1 MKNLSKIAMALALLL
16 NMVQSSSFKGESPDA
31 SFENQSSNKNDWT
44 YDPNASYA
52 GFVIG
57 FSVFG
62 VAYIFVIVALMHDI
76 MTKLSDYDDE
86 IKEDLKYLKE
96 LGYDIESDECRL
108 QLEMRLSGEKAD
120 SVLDDQLLAAAM
132 TVDSAEYKKYM

>member
-1 MKNLSKIAMALALLL
+1 MKHLSKIAMALALLL

-44 YDPNASYA
+44 YDPNASYV

-86 IKEDLKYLKE
+86 IKEDL
-96 LGYDIESDECRL
+96 D
-108 QLEMRLSGEKAD
+108 
-120 SVLDDQLLAAAM
+120 
-132 TVDSAEYKKYM
+132 

>member
-1 MKNLSKIAMALALLL
+1 MALALFS

-31 SFENQSSNKNDWT
+31 SFAAQSSNKNDWT

-52 GFVIG
+52 GFIIG
-57 FSVFG
+57 FCVFG
-62 VAYIFVIVALMHDI
+62 VAYFFVIVALMHDI
-76 MTKLSDYDDE
+76 MTKLSEYDED
-86 IKEDLKYLKE
+86 IKEDLIQLKE
-96 LGYDIESDECRL
+96 LGYDVEGDEHKL

-132 TVDSAEYKKYM
+132 TVDSEVYKKYM